1 MKVKY
6 FIAAMVLCVLMAV
19 ACSKD
24 KYTTKPHLE
33 LQSLNGSNFPRGS
46 NLNFKF
52 NVTDKEGDIQDT
64 MWVQKISFSCG
75 DISNFL
81 SPYQVPDFTGNKN
94 LKVELDINYSYG
106 NLSGAYPILSGCE
119 QRDDSC
125 FFKFW
130 LKDKAGN
137 VSDTVSSAT
146 IKLLKD

>member
-6 FIAAMVLCVLMAV
+6 LAATIIVCVLA

-24 KYTTKPHLE
+24 KYTTKPQLG
-33 LQSLNGSNFPRGS
+33 LTSLNGDVFPRGTD
-46 NLNFKF
+46 LNFKF

-64 MWVQKISFSCG
+64 MWVQKISFSCSDVG
-75 DISNFL
+75 SYLF
-81 SPYQVPDFTGNKN
+81 PYKVPDFTGTKN

-106 NLSGAYPILSGCE
+106 SLSSSYVPIFGCE

-125 FFKFW
+125 YFKFW

-137 VSDTVSSAT
+137 VSDTVTSAT